1 MISVSIGAYYW
12 KADENVSVEVAINRA
27 DKAMYC
33 AKVSGK
39 NRYHIA

>member
-1 MISVSIGAYYW
+1 MISASIGVYYW
-12 KADENVSVEVAINRA
+12 KADEDLSVEAALNKA